1 MKLKLAIF
9 SMIFLIL
16 FNFITKSQNNVV
28 FPFEICQDRIVIHFP
43 VKDTSL
49 NFIFDS
55 GSNLNIINLDKAHL
69 LNAKYSDEVNAI
81 NVGYFDLKLK
91 KTNYVDE
98 NIFGRRWCSIDKY
111 KTLKTECTIDG
122 LVGASELLKK
132 YTLDICFTDNLIK
145 IIDRN
150 VLIKPSCS
158 PNIEVLAIDK
168 PSKGYE
174 TDVNLFTGNAV
185 SVSGEILLSD
195 TSKINTQFLID
206 TGSKF
211 EIALMVTDSSIIRK
225 LSSGKEKYENFIGLS
240 KVLDYTFLKY
250 RLFKNQYSS
259 NIKAFIFYQ
268 EPNIFSIFG
277 SRKIGVL
284 LGIPF
289 LKRYESVI
297 IDNFEKKL
305 YLVK

>member
-16 FNFITKSQNNVV
+16 FNFITKSQNNTV
-28 FPFEICQDRIVIHFP
+28 FPFEICQDRIVIHYP

-49 NFIFDS
+49 KFIFDS

-69 LNAKYSDEVNAI
+69 LNAKFSDEVNKI
-81 NVGYFDLKLK
+81 NVSYFDLKLK
-91 KTNYVDE
+91 RTNYIDE
-98 NIFGRRWCSIDKY
+98 NIFGGRWCSIDKY
-111 KTLKTECTIDG
+111 LILKTECNIDG

-132 YTLDICFTDNLIK
+132 YTIDICFAENLIK

-150 VLIKPSCS
+150 AKPTCS
-158 PNIEVLAIDK
+158 ANIEVLAIDK

-174 TDVNLFTGNAV
+174 TDVSLFTGNAV

-211 EIALMVTDSSIIRK
+211 EIALMVTDSSIIRN
-225 LSSGKEKYENFIGLS
+225 LSCGKEKYDNFIGLK

-277 SRKIGVL
+277 SRKIGAL

-305 YLVK
+305 YLVN